1 MLSEELSKKLKELI
15 LKDPKLALD
24 EIGKNPQILKALL
37 NSQDEATNERKDKL
51 KYVNM
56 NQQMQIQLEQKSKEL
71 NTTQGVLIGAG
82 IFILLALLSKSK

>member
-1 MLSEELSKKLKELI
+1 MLTEELTKRLKELI
-15 LKDPKLALD
+15 IKDPKQAIE

-37 NSQDEATNERKDKL
+37 DSQEDTETEKREKL

-56 NQQMQIQLEQKSKEL
+56 NRQMQFQLEEKSKEL

-82 IFILLALLSKSK
+82 IFLLLALLSKSK

>member
-1 MLSEELSKKLKELI
+1 MLTEELTKRLKELI
-15 LKDPKLALD
+15 IKDPKQAIE

-37 NSQDEATNERKDKL
+37 DSQENVETERREKL

-56 NQQMQIQLEQKSKEL
+56 NQQMQSQLEEKSKEL

-82 IFILLALLSKSK
+82 IFLLLALLSKSK